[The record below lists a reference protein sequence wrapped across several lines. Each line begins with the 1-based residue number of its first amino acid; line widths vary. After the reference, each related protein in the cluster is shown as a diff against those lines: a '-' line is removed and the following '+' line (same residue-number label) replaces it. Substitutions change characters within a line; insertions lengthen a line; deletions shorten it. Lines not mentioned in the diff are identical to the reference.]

1 MPKKGLVLAVGLT
14 LAAAAT
20 ADEDV
25 HGYWLSEE
33 GTAQIELA
41 PCDDDDTLTCG
52 RIVWLDEPYD
62 DDGELLRDT
71 NNDDPE
77 LRDREVVGLRIVW
90 DMARDDS
97 RDRRWDGGRIYDP
110 ENGNTYRARMTL
122 AEDGETLDLR
132 GYVGIAA
139 FGRTSTWTRE
149 ASARTLD

>member
-1 MPKKGLVLAVGLT
+1 MLVKGLAVAAGMILAT
-14 LAAAAT
+14 AAAADD
-20 ADEDV
+20 AV

-41 PCDDDDTLTCG
+41 PCDDDEALTCG
-52 RIVWLDEPYD
+52 RIVWLEDPYD
-62 DDGELLRDT
+62 DDGEPLRDA
-71 NNDDPE
+71 NNDDPD

-97 RDRRWDGGRIYDP
+97 HDDRWDGGRIYDP

-139 FGRTSTWTRE
+139 FGRTSTWARE
-149 ASARTLD
+149 EMARELD